1 MIFISILE
9 MRCYPIEGKASI
21 LIVFGEE
28 TFPRIGKKTEKRPN
42 RDNFERSGLC
52 SVFFYKKA
60 IRLSEGK
67 YYDA

>member
-1 MIFISILE
+1 MLSD
-9 MRCYPIEGKASI
+9 RGKGLNSYC
-21 LIVFGEE
+21 FGEE
-28 TFPRIGKKTEKRPN
+28 TFLRIGKKTEKRPN